1 MLTVRLFFLV
11 QPYAPSASG
20 WFARLSQA
28 CGQFFGLLKSQP
40 NLLNSGGAA
49 RIESDYTSHA
59 LPPPRPSRP
68 TLPQRANIGRVLRPW
83 QGHRYPHAGSPHP
96 SVARSALPSPPVAAT
111 SQHLPFAR
119 KIPHFWVSL
128 HHPRTKFT
136 RVRNSYPKP

>member
-1 MLTVRLFFLV
+1 MLTVRLFLLV
-11 QPYAPSASG
+11 RPYAPSASG

-40 NLLNSGGAA
+40 DLLHRGGAA

-83 QGHRYPHAGSPHP
+83 QGHRHPHAGSPHP
-96 SVARSALPSPPVAAT
+96 SVARSAFPNPPDAAT

-119 KIPHFWVSL
+119 KNTVILGEPAPPKDKIHWV
-128 HHPRTKFT
+128 K
-136 RVRNSYPKP
+136 NSYPKP